1 MTQTKYDAKAY
12 ANKNSNYD
20 KRKKL
25 RRQKARRR
33 KRIRQ
38 TISVSIFAL
47 IFIFIF
53 SKIFSAI
60 NKPKDEISPALMW
73 YYANEINKDRP
84 RKYYYDPEYISNV
97 ALDPLLRMEDEFIV
111 KGSNHLKKA
120 DKYAYDT
127 KEIRQY
133 IKKNNYGGDKKIVF
147 LTFDD
152 GPNNTITPQVLDI
165 LKKENVRA
173 TFFLVGK
180 SIGDKTAGQVRK
192 ILRNGNAI
200 ATHSFSHDYDY
211 LYPGRVVSPERVYE
225 EIAKTN
231 ERLKNILGPDF
242 HSSVFRYPGGEMS
255 WQNTEASNDLLES
268 KGIHWIDWNSL
279 VGDAEKKSV
288 RPTTVNGFVS
298 YLDKSLNEN
307 KNTKIA
313 VVLAH
318 DAMNKQLTADSLS
331 SVIKYFKDRGYEFG
345 VLK

>member
-1 MTQTKYDAKAY
+1 MTQTNYDANNNT
-12 ANKNSNYD
+12 NKNSNYD

-33 KRIRQ
+33 KKIRQ
-38 TISVSIFAL
+38 TISISIFAL

-53 SKIFSAI
+53 SKIFHGLRRPS
-60 NKPKDEISPALMW
+60 DEISPALMW

-97 ALDPLLRMEDEFIV
+97 ALDSLLRMEDEFQV

-120 DKYAYDT
+120 DKYAYDA
-127 KEIRQY
+127 KEIRNY
-133 IKKNNYGGDKKIVF
+133 IQKNNYEGDKKLVF

-152 GPNNTITPQVLDI
+152 GPNNTITPKVLDI
-165 LKKENVRA
+165 LKEEDVRA

-180 SIGDKTAGQVRK
+180 SIGDKTAGQVRQ
-192 ILRNGNAI
+192 ILRNGNSI
-200 ATHSFSHDYDY
+200 ATHSFSHEYDY
-211 LYPGRVVSPERVYE
+211 LYPDRVVNPERVYE

-242 HSSVFRYPGGEMS
+242 HSSVFRYPGGQMS
-255 WQNTEASNDLLES
+255 WENTDSSNALLES
-268 KGIHWIDWNSL
+268 KGIHWIDWNCL
-279 VGDAEKKSV
+279 IGDAEKKSV
-288 RPTTVNGFVS
+288 RPTTAQGQINYV
-298 YLDKSLNEN
+298 DKTLHEN

-331 SVIKYFKDRGYEFG
+331 SVIKYFKDKGYEFG

>member
-1 MTQTKYDAKAY
+1 MTQ
-12 ANKNSNYD
+12 SNYD
-20 KRKKL
+20 VRRKQ
-25 RRQKARRR
+25 RRQRARRR
-33 KRIRQ
+33 KRKRQ
-38 TISVSIFAL
+38 IISISIFILL
-47 IFIFIF
+47 IIFVF

-60 NKPKDEISPALMW
+60 KKPKNEVYPALMW

-84 RKYYYDPEYISNV
+84 KKYYYDPEYISNV

-111 KGSNHLKKA
+111 KGSNHLKKV
-120 DKYAYDT
+120 DKYAYDA
-127 KEIRQY
+127 KEIRTY
-133 IKKNNYGGDKKIVF
+133 IEKNNYNGDKKIVF

-165 LKKENVRA
+165 LKKEDVRA

-180 SIGDKTAGQVRK
+180 SIGEKTEERVRE

-200 ATHSFSHDYDY
+200 ATHSFSHDYEY

-225 EIAKTN
+225 EIQKTN
-231 ERLKNILGPDF
+231 VRLKNILGDDF
-242 HSSVFRYPGGEMS
+242 HSNVFRYPGGEMS
-255 WQNTEASNDLLES
+255 WSNTDASNALLES
-268 KGIHWIDWNSL
+268 KGINWIDWNSL

-288 RPTTVNGFVS
+288 RPTTVDGFVN
-298 YLDKSLNEN
+298 YLDKSLHEN

-318 DAMNKQLTADSLS
+318 DATNKQLTVDSLS
-331 SVIKYFKDRGYEFG
+331 SIIKYFKDRDYEFG